1 MIGTLRES
9 HLHAALKQRLA
20 QPGDAL
26 EQAVRGY
33 VVDIARGQHLIEIQT
48 QNLAAMR
55 PKLRAL
61 LPHYLV
67 QVVVPVAVQ
76 CWVVRQTAAGQPV
89 GRRLSPRR
97 GHWLD
102 VFGELVSAVEFIA
115 HPNLHIT
122 VALVHTEDVRQPR
135 PASRRARW
143 PKAWRT
149 VERRLLAVLDTR
161 TLHTPADYLSAVPA
175 TLAEPFT
182 SRQLAEA
189 LGVPVTLG
197 QKITYTLSH
206 SGWLAAAGH
215 HGRARLWRRIAE
227 VTDNAR

>member
-9 HLHAALKQRLA
+9 HLHAALKRHWA

-26 EQAVRGY
+26 EQAVGGY
-33 VVDIARGQHLIEIQT
+33 VVDIVRGQHLIEIQT

-61 LPHYLV
+61 LPQHTIH
-67 QVVVPVAVQ
+67 VVMPVAVQ
-76 CWVVRQTAAGQPV
+76 CWIVREDAAGHRL

-97 GHWLD
+97 GHWLE
-102 VFGELVSAVEFIA
+102 VFAELVSAVEFLP

-122 VALVHTEDVRQPR
+122 VALVHTEEVRR
-135 PASRRARW
+135 PHTATRRTRW

-149 VERRLLAVLDTR
+149 VDRRLLAVLDTR
-161 TLHTPADYLSAVPA
+161 PLHTSADYLQAVPT
-175 TLAEPFT
+175 TLADPFT

-189 LGVPVTLG
+189 WPVTPALA

-206 SGWLAAAGH
+206 SGWLAVTGQ
-215 HGRARLWRRIAE
+215 HGRARLWQRLTG
-227 VTDNAR
+227 VST

>member
-9 HLHAALKQRLA
+9 HLHAALKRHWA
-20 QPGDAL
+20 RPGDAL
-26 EQAVRGY
+26 EQAVNGY
-33 VVDIARGQHLIEIQT
+33 VVDIVRGQHLIEIQT

-61 LPHYLV
+61 LPHYTV
-67 QVVVPVAVQ
+67 QVILPVAMQ
-76 CWVVRQTAAGQPV
+76 CWIVREDADGQRL

-102 VFGELVSAVEFIA
+102 VFAELVSAVEFLA
-115 HPNLHIT
+115 DPNLHIT
-122 VALVHTEDVRQPR
+122 LALLHTEEVRRPR
-135 PASRRARW
+135 TATRRTRW

-149 VERRLLAVLDTR
+149 LDRRLLTVLDTR
-161 TLHTPADYLSAVPA
+161 TLHTSADYLQAVPT
-175 TLAEPFT
+175 TLADPFT

-189 LGVPVTLG
+189 WQVTPALA

-206 SGWLAAAGH
+206 RGWLTVAGQQ
-215 HGRARLWRRIAE
+215 GRARLWQRSIGE
-227 VTDNAR
+227 ST